1 MTIYLD
7 VIFVENMFMNYI
19 ILFTTGFIV
28 YGFSSHLRFYK
39 LRLLFSSFIGAIY
52 AVLSYTKFSNI
63 CCTFAAKILVS
74 FLMCFVT
81 FGTKCFFKM
90 TLLFYLTSFATG
102 GISLAMLYLFNRNNL
117 YISNHTLLGIYPV
130 KVSILAGFIG
140 FAIIQIS
147 FAINKKYLKSK
158 DLLCDLQINILGITF
173 NVTALVDSGNTLQ
186 DPYSKATVIVIEKDI
201 VEKNLK
207 LKLDYSS
214 LFAPIYSS
222 SHEKNENENENEND
236 NYSNIASLSPRL
248 IPFHSVGSSEKMLIG
263 IKPTSVEVS
272 LLGDKFFRLSSNKK
286 LFKSND
292 VIIGLYDGK
301 ISNSHS
307 ALIGLNLLSNYL

>member
-39 LRLLFSSFIGAIY
+39 LRLFISSLIGAIY
-52 AVLSYTKFSNI
+52 AVLSYTKFSNV
-63 CCTFAAKILVS
+63 CCTFTAKILVS

-102 GISLAMLYLFNRNNL
+102 GISLAMIYLFNKNNL
-117 YISNHTLLGIYPV
+117 YISDHTLLGIYPI

-147 FAINKKYLKSK
+147 FAINKRYLKSK
-158 DLLCDLQINILGITF
+158 DLLCNLQINILGITF

-186 DPYSKATVIVIEKDI
+186 DPYSKATVIVIEKDV

-214 LFAPIYSS
+214 LFVPIYSS
-222 SHEKNENENENEND
+222 IHEKNENN

-248 IPFHSVGSSEKMLIG
+248 IPFHSVGSGERMLIG
-263 IKPTSVEVS
+263 IKPTSVQVS
-272 LLGDKFFRLSSNKK
+272 LLGDNIFFRLSNNKK
-286 LFKSND
+286 LLKSND

-307 ALIGLNLLSNYL
+307 ALIGLNLLSK

>member
-39 LRLLFSSFIGAIY
+39 LRLFISSLIGAIY

-63 CCTFAAKILVS
+63 CCTFTAKILVS

-102 GISLAMLYLFNRNNL
+102 GISLAMIYLFNRNNL
-117 YISNHTLLGIYPV
+117 YISDHTLLGIYPI

-147 FAINKKYLKSK
+147 FAINKRYLKSK
-158 DLLCDLQINILGITF
+158 DLLCNLQINILGITF

-186 DPYSKATVIVIEKDI
+186 DPYSKATVIVIEKDV

-214 LFAPIYSS
+214 LFVPIYSS
-222 SHEKNENENENEND
+222 IHEKNENN

-248 IPFHSVGSSEKMLIG
+248 IPFHSVGSGERLLIG
-263 IKPTSVEVS
+263 IKPTSVQVS
-272 LLGDKFFRLSSNKK
+272 LLGDNIFFRLSSNKK
-286 LFKSND
+286 LLKSND

-307 ALIGLNLLSNYL
+307 ALIGLNLLSK

>member
-39 LRLLFSSFIGAIY
+39 LRLFISSLIGAIY
-52 AVLSYTKFSNI
+52 AVLSYTKFSNV
-63 CCTFAAKILVS
+63 CCTFTAKILVS

-102 GISLAMLYLFNRNNL
+102 GISLAMIYLFNRNNL
-117 YISNHTLLGIYPV
+117 YISDHTLLGIYPI

-147 FAINKKYLKSK
+147 FAINKRYLKSK
-158 DLLCDLQINILGITF
+158 DLLCNLQINILGITF

-186 DPYSKATVIVIEKDI
+186 DPYSKATVIVIEKDV

-214 LFAPIYSS
+214 LFVPIYSS
-222 SHEKNENENENEND
+222 IHEKNENN

-248 IPFHSVGSSEKMLIG
+248 IPFHSVGSGERMLIG

-272 LLGDKFFRLSSNKK
+272 LLGDNIFFRLSSNKK
-286 LFKSND
+286 LLKSND

-307 ALIGLNLLSNYL
+307 ALIGLNLLSK

>member
-81 FGTKCFFKM
+81 FGTKCFLKM

-117 YISNHTLLGIYPV
+117 YISNHTILGIYPV

-201 VEKNLK
+201 VETNLK

-214 LFAPIYSS
+214 LFVPMYSPV
-222 SHEKNENENENEND
+222 HGKNGND

-248 IPFHSVGSSEKMLIG
+248 IPFHSVGSGEKMLIG

-286 LFKSND
+286 LLKSND

-307 ALIGLNLLSNYL
+307 ALIGLNLLSKYL

>member
-39 LRLLFSSFIGAIY
+39 LRLFISSLIGAIY
-52 AVLSYTKFSNI
+52 AVLSYTKFSNV
-63 CCTFAAKILVS
+63 CCTFTAKILVS

-81 FGTKCFFKM
+81 FGTKGFFKM

-102 GISLAMLYLFNRNNL
+102 GISLAMIYLFNKNNL
-117 YISNHTLLGIYPV
+117 YISDHTLLGIYPI

-147 FAINKKYLKSK
+147 FAINKRYLKSK
-158 DLLCDLQINILGITF
+158 DLLCNLQINILGITF

-186 DPYSKATVIVIEKDI
+186 DPYSKATVIVIEKDV

-214 LFAPIYSS
+214 LFVPIYSS
-222 SHEKNENENENEND
+222 IHEKNENN

-248 IPFHSVGSSEKMLIG
+248 IPFHSVGSGERMLIG

-272 LLGDKFFRLSSNKK
+272 LLGNNIFFRLSSNKK
-286 LFKSND
+286 LLKSND

-307 ALIGLNLLSNYL
+307 ALIGLNLLSK

>member
-28 YGFSSHLRFYK
+28 YGFSSHMRFYK

-117 YISNHTLLGIYPV
+117 YISNRTLLGIYPV

-186 DPYSKATVIVIEKDI
+186 DPYSKATVIVIEKDV

-214 LFAPIYSS
+214 LFAPIYSP
-222 SHEKNENENENEND
+222 SHEKNENE

-248 IPFHSVGSSEKMLIG
+248 IPFHSVGSGEKMLIG

-272 LLGDKFFRLSSNKK
+272 LLGDKLFRLSSNKK
-286 LFKSND
+286 LLKSND

-301 ISNSHS
+301 ISSSHS
-307 ALIGLNLLSNYL
+307 ALIGLNLLSKYL

>member
-52 AVLSYTKFSNI
+52 AVLSYTKFSSI
-63 CCTFAAKILVS
+63 CCTFAAKLLVS

-81 FGTKCFFKM
+81 FGTKCFLKM

-186 DPYSKATVIVIEKDI
+186 DPYSKATVIVIEKDV

-207 LKLDYSS
+207 LKLDCSS
-214 LFAPIYSS
+214 LFAPIYSP
-222 SHEKNENENENEND
+222 SHEKNENE

-248 IPFHSVGSSEKMLIG
+248 IPFHSVGSREKMLIG

-286 LFKSND
+286 LLKSND

-307 ALIGLNLLSNYL
+307 ALIGLNLLSEYL

>member
-39 LRLLFSSFIGAIY
+39 LRLFISSLIGAIY
-52 AVLSYTKFSNI
+52 AVLSYTKFSNV
-63 CCTFAAKILVS
+63 CCTFTAQILVS

-102 GISLAMLYLFNRNNL
+102 GISLAMLYLFNKNNL
-117 YISNHTLLGIYPV
+117 YISDHTLLGIYPIR
-130 KVSILAGFIG
+130 VSILAGFIG

-158 DLLCDLQINILGITF
+158 DLLCNLQINILGITF

-186 DPYSKATVIVIEKDI
+186 DPYSKATVIVIEKDV

-214 LFAPIYSS
+214 LFAPIYSP
-222 SHEKNENENENEND
+222 SHEKNENGNENDND

-248 IPFHSVGSSEKMLIG
+248 IPFHSVGSGERLLIG
-263 IKPTSVEVS
+263 IKPTSVQVS
-272 LLGDKFFRLSSNKK
+272 LLGDNIFFRLSSNKK
-286 LFKSND
+286 LLKSND

-307 ALIGLNLLSNYL
+307 ALIGLNLLSK

>member
-28 YGFSSHLRFYK
+28 YGFSSHMRFYK

-186 DPYSKATVIVIEKDI
+186 DPYSKATVIVIEKDV

-214 LFAPIYSS
+214 LFASIYSP
-222 SHEKNENENENEND
+222 SHEKNENE

-248 IPFHSVGSSEKMLIG
+248 IPFHSVGSGEKMLIG

-272 LLGDKFFRLSSNKK
+272 LLGDKLFRLSSNKK
-286 LFKSND
+286 LLKSND

-307 ALIGLNLLSNYL
+307 ALIGLNLLSK

>member
-39 LRLLFSSFIGAIY
+39 LRLFISSLIGAIY
-52 AVLSYTKFSNI
+52 AVLSYTKFSNV
-63 CCTFAAKILVS
+63 CCTFTAKILVS

-102 GISLAMLYLFNRNNL
+102 GISLAMIYFFNRNNL
-117 YISNHTLLGIYPV
+117 YISNHTLLGIYPIR
-130 KVSILAGFIG
+130 VSILAGFIG

-158 DLLCDLQINILGITF
+158 DLLCNLRINILGITF

-186 DPYSKATVIVIEKDI
+186 DPYSKATVIVIEKDV

-214 LFAPIYSS
+214 LFVPIYSPI
-222 SHEKNENENENEND
+222 HEKNEKNEKN

-248 IPFHSVGSSEKMLIG
+248 IPFHSVGSGERMLIG

-272 LLGDKFFRLSSNKK
+272 LLGNNIFFRLSSNKK
-286 LFKSND
+286 LLKSND

-307 ALIGLNLLSNYL
+307 ALIGLNLLSK